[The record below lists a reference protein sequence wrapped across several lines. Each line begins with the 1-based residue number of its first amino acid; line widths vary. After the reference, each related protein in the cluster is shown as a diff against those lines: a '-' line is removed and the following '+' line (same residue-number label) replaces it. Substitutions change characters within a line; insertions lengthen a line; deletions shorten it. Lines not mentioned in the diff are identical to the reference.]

1 MSFDA
6 SLLLPRGSDEIKD
19 RSMLQM
25 ALVADVATDAV
36 DGLVLE
42 EGVGT
47 PQRIVV
53 VVKDAFGGTRLT
65 VGYVYSYF
73 EFASTKRWS
82 DAEWK
87 KIIYNGDAAARKQ
100 QGVAPPTW
108 YSKFLRNAGG
118 AP

>member
-1 MSFDA
+1 MSPPMA
-6 SLLLPRGSDEIKD
+6 WTGS
-19 RSMLQM
+19 
-25 ALVADVATDAV
+25 
-36 DGLVLE
+36 VLE

-65 VGYVYSYF
+65 VGYVYSWY
-73 EFASTKRWS
+73 EFPSKKRWN

-87 KIIYNGDAAARKQ
+87 KIIYGGDEKTRKQ
-100 QGVAPPTW
+100 QGVTPPKW
-108 YSKFLRNAGG
+108 YSQFRKNAGG